1 MAPRGAPAR
10 RWGHARV
17 IPASAEIIFS
27 RAADRPYPEYDDLSS
42 CVSCRDVDWTT
53 VTTRVDFLW
62 RTALVFPLRAALYAE
77 REGGGRAAA
86 HHALFFSTLQGAHSH
101 KFSRFQ
107 PKPSRFQPKPI
118 NFNRNLNLK

>member
-10 RWGHARV
+10 RRGHARV

-86 HHALFFSTLQGAHSH
+86 HHALFFSTLQALTATS
-101 KFSRFQ
+101 SADSS
-107 PKPSRFQPKPI
+107 P
-118 NFNRNLNLK
+118 NLADSSPNLSTSTETST